1 MLSLHQNLKGLVR
14 VKFHHLYHMTKNK
27 LAIFDFDGTISKIDS
42 TKFFLKISFG
52 KIHFFYGYY
61 LRFIHLFI
69 LSKFGTY
76 DFIKLKEKRIS
87 FFLKNINLKKFN

>member
-42 TKFFLKISFG
+42 TKFFLKFPLVKFIFLWLLF
-52 KIHFFYGYY
+52 KIYSLIY
-61 LRFIHLFI
+61 
-69 LSKFGTY
+69 
-76 DFIKLKEKRIS
+76 FIKIWYL
-87 FFLKNINLKKFN
+87 